1 MEKTKYY
8 ISTGDQTKMF
18 TLCYDAFVWSSHSKT
33 MVEKTFYIRNL
44 STDWETAVAN
54 AKSWIG
60 EDGVLMNEDKAFDL
74 NKIIRNGRI
83 WKRPT
88 MIECYQD
95 NDEWLPK
102 KSWFKPSVT
111 FPSKFIG
118 EVGEEIIVDLTFDD
132 LFGFDTQFGFC
143 VLRKFKDDNGNI
155 FTTTSNN
162 KLFNDL
168 EIGDIVCMK
177 VKVKQHKEYRGE
189 NQTVFSYPNELW
201 RKKINYKLRRKKW
214 K

>member
-1 MEKTKYY
+1 MSNTKYF
-8 ISTGDQTKMF
+8 ISSGRQTKMF
-18 TLCYDAFVWSSHSKT
+18 TLRYTAKTWCGFSKM
-33 MVEKTFYIRNL
+33 MVEKNYHLTNL
-44 STDWETAVAN
+44 STDWNTAVAK
-54 AKSWIG
+54 AKNLIG
-60 EDGVLMNEDKAFDL
+60 DNLLEGESFDL

-102 KSWFKPSVT
+102 KYWSKPSVT

-118 EVGEEIIVDLTFDD
+118 EVGEKITVKLTFDNF
-132 LFGFDTQFGFC
+132 FGFDTQFGFC
-143 VLRKFKDDNGNI
+143 VIKKFKDDNGNI

-168 EIGDIVCMK
+168 EIGDSVSME

-189 NQTVFSYPNELW
+189 NQTVFSYP
-201 RKKINYKLRRKKW
+201 KLLTN
-214 K
+214 

>member
-1 MEKTKYY
+1 MSNTKYF
-8 ISTGDQTKMF
+8 ISSGRQTKMF
-18 TLCYDAFVWSSHSKT
+18 TLRYTAKAWCGFSKM
-33 MVEKTFYIRNL
+33 MVEKNYHLTNL
-44 STDWETAVAN
+44 STDWNTAVAK
-54 AKSWIG
+54 AKNLIG
-60 EDGVLMNEDKAFDL
+60 DNLLEGESFDL

-102 KSWFKPSVT
+102 KSWSKPSLT

-118 EVGEEIIVDLTFDD
+118 EVGEKITVKLTFDNA
-132 LFGFDTQFGFC
+132 FGFDTQFGFC
-143 VLRKFKDDNGNI
+143 VIKKFKDDNGNI

-168 EIGDIVCMK
+168 EIGDSVSME

-189 NQTVFSYPNELW
+189 NQTVFSYP
-201 RKKINYKLRRKKW
+201 KLLTN
-214 K
+214 

>member
-1 MEKTKYY
+1 MKTKYF
-8 ISTGDQTKMF
+8 ISSGGQTKMF
-18 TLCYDAFVWSSHSKT
+18 TLCHNEFVWSNYSKT
-33 MVEKTFYIRNL
+33 MVEKTFYVKNL
-44 STDWETAVAN
+44 STDWNTAVAN

-60 EDGVLMNEDKAFDL
+60 ENGFLINEDRAFDL

-88 MIECYQD
+88 IIECYQD
-95 NDEWLPK
+95 NNEWLPK
-102 KSWFKPSVT
+102 KSWSKPSVT

-118 EVGEEIIVDLTFDD
+118 EVGEKITVKLTFDNA
-132 LFGFDTQFGFC
+132 FGFDTQFGYC
-143 VLRKFKDDNGNI
+143 VIKKFKDDNGNI

-168 EIGDIVCMK
+168 EIGDSVSME

-189 NQTVFSYPNELW
+189 NQTVFSYP
-201 RKKINYKLRRKKW
+201 KLLTN
-214 K
+214 

>member
-8 ISTGDQTKMF
+8 ISSGRQTKMF
-18 TLCYDAFVWSSHSKT
+18 TLRYNAKVWCGVSKM
-33 MVEKTFYIRNL
+33 MVWKSFHDTNL
-44 STDWETAVAN
+44 STDWNTAVAN
-54 AKSWIG
+54 AKSLIG
-60 EDGVLMNEDKAFDL
+60 EDGVLMNEDEAFDL

-88 MIECYQD
+88 IRECYQE

-102 KSWFKPSVT
+102 KSWSKPSVT

-118 EVGEEIIVDLTFDD
+118 EVGEKITVKLTFDD

-162 KLFNDL
+162 KLFKNL
-168 EIGDIVCMK
+168 EIGDSVSME

-189 NQTVFSYPNELW
+189 NQTVFSYP
-201 RKKINYKLRRKKW
+201 KLITN
-214 K
+214 

>member
-1 MEKTKYY
+1 MQNSKYY
-8 ISTGDQTKMF
+8 ISSGRQTKMF
-18 TLCYDAFVWSSHSKT
+18 TLRYHAKVWCGVSKM
-33 MVEKTFYIRNL
+33 MVEKSYHLTNL
-44 STDWETAVAN
+44 STDWNTAVTK
-54 AKSWIG
+54 AKNIIG
-60 EDGVLMNEDKAFDL
+60 DKLLEGESFDL
-74 NKIIRNGRI
+74 NKIVRNGRI

-95 NDEWLPK
+95 NNEWLPI
-102 KSWFKPSVT
+102 KSWSKPSVT

-201 RKKINYKLRRKKW
+201 RKKINYKLTR
-214 K
+214 

>member
-1 MEKTKYY
+1 
-8 ISTGDQTKMF
+8 
-18 TLCYDAFVWSSHSKT
+18 
-33 MVEKTFYIRNL
+33 MVEKSYHLTNL
-44 STDWETAVAN
+44 STDWNTAVAK
-54 AKSWIG
+54 AKNLIG
-60 EDGVLMNEDKAFDL
+60 DNLLEGESFDL

-102 KSWFKPSVT
+102 KSWFKPSVN

-201 RKKINYKLRRKKW
+201 RKKINYKLTR
-214 K
+214 

>member
-1 MEKTKYY
+1 MQNSKYY
-8 ISTGDQTKMF
+8 ISSGRQTKMF
-18 TLCYDAFVWSSHSKT
+18 TLRYHAKAWCGFSKM
-33 MVEKTFYIRNL
+33 MVEKSYHLTNL
-44 STDWETAVAN
+44 STDWNKAVAK
-54 AKSWIG
+54 AKNLIG
-60 EDGVLMNEDKAFDL
+60 DNLLEGESFDL

-118 EVGEEIIVDLTFDD
+118 EVGEEIYVDLTVVDYFT
-132 LFGFDTQFGFC
+132 FNTQFGLC
-143 VLRKFKDDNGNI
+143 TIKKFKDDNGNI
-155 FTTTSNN
+155 FTTTSD
-162 KLFNDL
+162 KQFFYDL
-168 EIGDIVCMK
+168 NIGDSVCMK

-189 NQTVFSYPNELW
+189 NQTVFSHPNELW
-201 RKKINYKLRRKKW
+201 RKRMNNKQRRKK
-214 K
+214 

>member
-1 MEKTKYY
+1 MEKTKYF
-8 ISTGDQTKMF
+8 ISSGQQTKMF
-18 TLCYDAFVWSSHSKT
+18 TLCHNKFVWSNYSKT
-33 MVEKTFYIRNL
+33 MVEKTFYVKNL
-44 STDWETAVAN
+44 STDWEIAVAN

-74 NKIIRNGRI
+74 NKIIRNCRI

-102 KSWFKPSVT
+102 KSWSKPSVT
-111 FPSKFIG
+111 FSLKFIG
-118 EVGEEIIVDLTFDD
+118 EVGEKITVKLTFDN

-162 KLFNDL
+162 KLFEDL
-168 EIGDIVCMK
+168 EIGDNVSME

-189 NQTVFSYPNELW
+189 NQTVFSYP
-201 RKKINYKLRRKKW
+201 KLITN
-214 K
+214 

>member
-1 MEKTKYY
+1 MEKTKYF
-8 ISTGDQTKMF
+8 ISSGQQTKMF
-18 TLCYDAFVWSSHSKT
+18 TLCHNEFVWSNYSKT
-33 MVEKTFYIRNL
+33 MVEKTFYVKNL

-60 EDGVLMNEDKAFDL
+60 EDGVLINEEEAFDL

-102 KSWFKPSVT
+102 KSWSKPSVT

-118 EVGEEIIVDLTFDD
+118 EVGEKITVKLTFDD
-132 LFGFDTQFGFC
+132 SVGFDTQFGFC
-143 VLRKFKDDNGNI
+143 VLRKFKDDNANI

-162 KLFNDL
+162 KLFKEL
-168 EIGDIVCMK
+168 EIGDSVSME

-189 NQTVFSYPNELW
+189 NQTVFSYPKLL
-201 RKKINYKLRRKKW
+201 IN
-214 K
+214 